1 MEIIIFISYQ
11 DCFVIQSLFSVHLCH
26 CHYPFLQLEFYSFSF
41 CLLIMQSV
49 HRILVSTVSYYSL
62 HRTSISNLYN
72 FFKLLIHN
80 IFPPFSSIPAMLL
93 FSFLLL
99 SVVFFFFPSAFFF
112 ANLFSIFVL
121 ERPFEDIFFEMHLK
135 CTSMHKFYMDSL
147 CQIVT
152 LNNSCT
158 IFFSSSFFLYNFTLP
173 ETAFVSGNFSISDV
187 G

>member
-26 CHYPFLQLEFYSFSF
+26 CHYPFPQLEFYSFSF

-93 FSFLLL
+93 FSLLLL
-99 SVVFFFFPSAFFF
+99 SVVFFFFSLGVFLCKSLLDIRPWKTIWRHLLRNAFK
-112 ANLFSIFVL
+112 
-121 ERPFEDIFFEMHLK
+121 MH
-135 CTSMHKFYMDSL
+135 F
-147 CQIVT
+147 
-152 LNNSCT
+152 N
-158 IFFSSSFFLYNFTLP
+158 
-173 ETAFVSGNFSISDV
+173 A
-187 G
+187 